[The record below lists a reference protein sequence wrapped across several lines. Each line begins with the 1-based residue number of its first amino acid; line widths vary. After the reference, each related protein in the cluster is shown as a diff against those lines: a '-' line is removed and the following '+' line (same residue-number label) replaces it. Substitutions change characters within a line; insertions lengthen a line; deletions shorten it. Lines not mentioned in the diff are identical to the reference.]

1 MGGMDFSNL
10 DKIKKNSNENVERVS
25 GEVVT
30 ISNTLPESVSMGA
43 TGGAV
48 AILPIIDKAIN
59 LLDTGLRCYA
69 MVQVEREKTK
79 QVKYQSEAV
88 INAAEQ
94 RTKQVKIQEKEITK
108 RCKLECEK
116 EVNLEKIQLLQLREQ
131 LKNEEKQSENS
142 YKLWMSNL
150 EKVERAINNLLEQ
163 NKVLLNEM
171 KEADDFATKQGY
183 MKNISDVN
191 EKVCSLL
198 MEINKKMG

>member
-69 MVQVEREKTK
+69 MVQVRSEEHTSEL
-79 QVKYQSEAV
+79 QSP
-88 INAAEQ
+88 
-94 RTKQVKIQEKEITK
+94 
-108 RCKLECEK
+108 
-116 EVNLEKIQLLQLREQ
+116 
-131 LKNEEKQSENS
+131 S
-142 YKLWMSNL
+142 
-150 EKVERAINNLLEQ
+150 
-163 NKVLLNEM
+163 
-171 KEADDFATKQGY
+171 
-183 MKNISDVN
+183 
-191 EKVCSLL
+191 
-198 MEINKKMG
+198 

>member
-69 MVQVEREKTK
+69 MVQH
-79 QVKYQSEAV
+79 
-88 INAAEQ
+88 AADL
-94 RTKQVKIQEKEITK
+94 IL
-108 RCKLECEK
+108 CGLELALYPELSFE
-116 EVNLEKIQLLQLREQ
+116 EVSALL
-131 LKNEEKQSENS
+131 
-142 YKLWMSNL
+142 
-150 EKVERAINNLLEQ
+150 
-163 NKVLLNEM
+163 
-171 KEADDFATKQGY
+171 
-183 MKNISDVN
+183 
-191 EKVCSLL
+191 
-198 MEINKKMG
+198 

>member
-150 EKVERAINNLLEQ
+150 EKVERAINNFLEQ